1 MNKKYLYPLLTI
13 LIIFTLSCNFL
24 TSEKPEDNAP
34 SAASEDNASSAE
46 PEIIPTAEEVATK
59 NPTENSTENL
69 ACNNILYPLLE
80 GQQMVYKSTSPEG
93 DIKTGMSVATVEGNF
108 ARVDMLNM
116 GTGITTQS
124 TVECDDG
131 VIKHFPAISMG
142 TILGDMVA
150 GEMTME
156 YISGF
161 IAPSEETLVA
171 NNWDMAWES
180 EYVMNGAITMEYE
193 GETVT
198 VTIDDSPVLMK
209 WQTVGT
215 GQSITVEA
223 GTYNNVIEITREMTM
238 DISLDMSGMKL
249 DSTLIIHS
257 THFFEP
263 YIGMLK
269 MQIDEVSVK
278 MQGMTFPIAMN
289 ETMELVEFRPAE

>member
-1 MNKKYLYPLLTI
+1 MNKKYLYPLIAI
-13 LIIFTLSCNFL
+13 LIIFTLSCSFL
-24 TSEKPEDNAP
+24 TPE
-34 SAASEDNASSAE
+34 SAEEENVTSAE

-59 NPTENSTENL
+59 NPSQNL

-93 DIKTGMSVATVEGNF
+93 DIKTGMTVATVEGNF
-108 ARVDMLNM
+108 ATVDMLNM

-124 TVECDDG
+124 TVECDAG
-131 VIKHFPAISMG
+131 TIKHFPAISMG

-156 YISGF
+156 YVSGYV
-161 IAPSEETLVA
+161 APTEETLVA
-171 NNWDMAWES
+171 KNWDMAWES
-180 EYVMNGAITMEYE
+180 EYIMNGQITMEDE
-193 GETVT
+193 GESVT
-198 VTIDDSPVLMK
+198 VTIDNSPVLMK
-209 WQTVGT
+209 WQTAGT

-223 GTYNNVIEITREMTM
+223 GSYNNVIKITREMTM

-249 DSTLIIHS
+249 DSTLIILS

-263 YIGMLK
+263 YIGMVK
-269 MQIDEVSVK
+269 MQIDEVSVQ
-278 MQGMTFPIAMN
+278 MQGMSFPIAMN